1 MKSDFLY
8 LEHIQESIRKIE
20 KYTKNMNLAEFL
32 EDEVIQDVVIRQFE
46 IIGEASNHISELT
59 TTKITD
65 VPWSDIVGFRNVLI
79 HDYFEVD
86 LRAVWSTVK
95 NDLPNLK
102 DNVEKFLNET
112 QQ

>member
-20 KYTKNMNLAEFL
+20 KYTKKINLAEFL
-32 EDEVIQDVVIRQFE
+32 EDELIQDAVIRQFE
-46 IIGEASNHISELT
+46 IIGEASNHISAET
-59 TTKITD
+59 TNIITD

-86 LRAVWSTVK
+86 LRAVWSTVQS
-95 NDLPNLK
+95 DLPLLK
-102 DNVEKFLNET
+102 SKIEQYLNGT
-112 QQ
+112 